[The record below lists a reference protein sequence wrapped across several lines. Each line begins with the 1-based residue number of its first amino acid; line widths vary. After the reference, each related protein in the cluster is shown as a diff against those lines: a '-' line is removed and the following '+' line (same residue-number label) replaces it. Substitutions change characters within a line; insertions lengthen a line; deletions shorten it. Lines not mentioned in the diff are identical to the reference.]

1 MPHVCVAPRLTS
13 ANFSSL
19 EIAVGTRCSVAGTSA
34 ASIPPMPNWP
44 LRLSP
49 QHSTVSLVVIP
60 HACSQPATTR
70 LNFTLSATET
80 GVGDTVDAPIAT
92 AAAPTSP
99 RWLNPQQRHV
109 PSVVM
114 PHVVMRPT
122 EMLDQNDPSTRVYEL
137 PDRPTF
143 PSPNSPSPARPQQ
156 NARLSGVIPHV
167 CCDGPMDNDAR
178 VAGDVPAVG
187 GSVIFTGVG
196 LDARSVGA
204 VPYSKRVELSPQQ
217 YSAPP

>member
-1 MPHVCVAPRLTS
+1 MPHECR
-13 ANFSSL
+13 
-19 EIAVGTRCSVAGTSA
+19 
-34 ASIPPMPNWP
+34 
-44 LRLSP
+44 
-49 QHSTVSLVVIP
+49 
-60 HACSQPATTR
+60 QPATTR
-70 LNFTLSATET
+70 LNFTSPATET
-80 GVGDTVDAPIAT
+80 GIGERADVPVAT
-92 AAAPTSP
+92 AGVPTSQ
-99 RWLNPQQRHV
+99 RWFSPQHRPV
-109 PSVVM
+109 PSVVT

-156 NARLSGVIPHV
+156 NARLSGAIPHV

-196 LDARSVGA
+196 LDGRSTGPA
-204 VPYSKRVELSPQQ
+204 PYSRRVELSPQQ
-217 YSAPP
+217 YSAPAASNAQVVSSPTARPRAASAFDAGDVGPSPHAAAQSNATNARTRCGRRTTGTSVI